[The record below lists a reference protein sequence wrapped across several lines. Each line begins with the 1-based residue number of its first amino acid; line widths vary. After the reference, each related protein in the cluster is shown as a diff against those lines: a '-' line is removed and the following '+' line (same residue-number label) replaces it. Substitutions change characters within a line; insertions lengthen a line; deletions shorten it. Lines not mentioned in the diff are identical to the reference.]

1 MSEIRISNI
10 PVISESAGVTTL
22 TADNLTGNLTGNST
36 GNLTGTVTNL
46 SKSFTTLDTS
56 ASRGPT
62 SNADNTALPLFGCR
76 AFVRFNSVNTTTV
89 GGEEHCT
96 IASSGNISKV
106 VRTSTGDYKIHFAV
120 QMPDTNYAAVASTSY
135 GNTVTESVIQFAQ
148 NEFTETTCRL
158 VTGYSYTS
166 PGKANQF
173 QISVVIFR

>member
-1 MSEIRISNI
+1 
-10 PVISESAGVTTL
+10 V
-22 TADNLTGNLTGNST
+22 GNLVLNSQT
-36 GNLTGTVTNL
+36 VLTQTGTNTPEIANPVLN
-46 SKSFTTLDTS
+46 KSLTSLDTS
-56 ASRGPT
+56 ASNGAT

-76 AFVRFNSVNTTTV
+76 AFVRFDSVYTATVSVNGV
-89 GGEEHCT
+89 NEEHCT

-106 VRTSTGDYKIHFAV
+106 VRTGTGDYKIHFAV

-158 VTGYSYTS
+158 VTGYSHTS